1 MMGRWT
7 PLVLMAGG
15 LAVLLG
21 TLVGI
26 LSPLG
31 GRNTA
36 SVPGNNRQQ
45 RSQVLPANINV
56 NSTAAGNGTG
66 FTAGTANNDRNKV
79 AQNNATTPSE
89 TTGNTQDITQDGSAT
104 SETPSTDT
112 TPTQSGNNQSNG
124 PIRALW

>member
-1 MMGRWT
+1 MGRWT

-36 SVPGNNRQQ
+36 SVQGNNRQQ
-45 RSQVLPANINV
+45 RSQVLPANMNV
-56 NSTAAGNGTG
+56 NSTTAGNGTP
-66 FTAGTANNDRNKV
+66 FTGGTANSNKNKV
-79 AQNNATTPSE
+79 AQNNATTPTE
-89 TTGNTQDITQDGSAT
+89 TTGNTQDTTQDSSAT
-104 SETPSTDT
+104 QETPSTDT
-112 TPTQSGNNQSNG
+112 TPSQPSKNQSNG